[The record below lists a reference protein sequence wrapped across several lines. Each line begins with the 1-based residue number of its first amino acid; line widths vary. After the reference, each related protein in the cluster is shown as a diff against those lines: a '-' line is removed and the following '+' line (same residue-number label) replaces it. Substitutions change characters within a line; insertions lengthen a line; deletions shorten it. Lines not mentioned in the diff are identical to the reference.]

1 MDHNEFD
8 FYDDLSLP
16 FSGFLIQCGINVSP
30 LPNESGIFEPP
41 FELFEKPESEPE
53 EPPKPSGW

>member
-41 FELFEKPESEPE
+41 FELFEKP
-53 EPPKPSGW
+53 